1 MGTSRALQMEAGR
14 EQKPT
19 DNLRACCR
27 KQNYLEHT
35 PPDTSGRGPLP
46 RLPPGSILRTRF
58 APGILLTGQRPLLPL
73 RLPSMGSV
81 HCCRR
86 RPVPGL
92 VRPQID
98 ISICGLKHIGH
109 PGYKAFEHT
118 VRVDAT
124 VRQLKL
130 MIMADPDHI
139 DLFFED
145 VQLDDSRS
153 LHSYSV
159 FHGVTLGYCDRR
171 DTPGR

>member
-1 MGTSRALQMEAGR
+1 MCDVAVLNARVCPSLVQKSYIYIYMYVYTSKPQTHDNLRDLANLKKMGTSRALQMEAGR

-81 HCCRR
+81 HCCRCGCHPWAASIVAGDAQSLGWCVR
-86 RPVPGL
+86 RLTSASAG
-92 VRPQID
+92 
-98 ISICGLKHIGH
+98 
-109 PGYKAFEHT
+109 
-118 VRVDAT
+118 
-124 VRQLKL
+124 
-130 MIMADPDHI
+130 
-139 DLFFED
+139 
-145 VQLDDSRS
+145 
-153 LHSYSV
+153 
-159 FHGVTLGYCDRR
+159 
-171 DTPGR
+171 